1 MSLLP
6 EAPSRFWRRLV
17 NDAAVRELAGLA
29 GIATDWIDALDRPQ
43 RVAIG
48 PLRTILKE
56 LADKARA
63 A

>member
-29 GIATDWIDALDRPQ
+29 GIATDWIDALDR
-43 RVAIG
+43 I
-48 PLRTILKE
+48 
-56 LADKARA
+56 
-63 A
+63 